1 MQYMSDLKK
10 LIIKSYNL
18 NNNCN
23 FVYVMYSKE
32 VMYKY
37 ENNFWRY
44 LEELYSQSK
53 VVIDRPKGSVHPRYP
68 QIVYQLDY
76 GYLDGTKSE
85 NRFHFSL
92 DFLSSG
98 ILIVVFVDCQGTITR
113 HFSNHI
119 GVIAS
124 IHHLRDKRATS
135 RIPSNI
141 LFYAKYF
148 TSFCQSLRQTG

>member
-44 LEELYSQSK
+44 LEELYSQS
-53 VVIDRPKGSVHPRYP
+53 R
-68 QIVYQLDY
+68 
-76 GYLDGTKSE
+76 
-85 NRFHFSL
+85 SL
-92 DFLSSG
+92 
-98 ILIVVFVDCQGTITR
+98 
-113 HFSNHI
+113 
-119 GVIAS
+119 
-124 IHHLRDKRATS
+124 
-135 RIPSNI
+135 
-141 LFYAKYF
+141 
-148 TSFCQSLRQTG
+148 

>member
-1 MQYMSDLKK
+1 MQYMSNLKK

-37 ENNFWRY
+37 ENNYWRY

-68 QIVYQLDY
+68 QIVYELDY
-76 GYLDGTKSE
+76 GYLDGTKSSDNE
-85 NRFHFSL
+85 GIDVWLGTNAEQKL
-92 DFLSSG
+92 DAIVCTVDLVKRDSE
-98 ILIVVFVDCQGTITR
+98 IKLLIGCTPVEKLYIK
-113 HFSNHI
+113 S
-119 GVIAS
+119 
-124 IHHLRDKRATS
+124 
-135 RIPSNI
+135 
-141 LFYAKYF
+141 FYNEWP
-148 TSFCQSLRQTG
+148 QMGGLLIER